1 MREKKF
7 RYTFKHIA
15 TGNVERKIYTLSQ
28 LETRNVSELSPCFN
42 SEFGYE
48 LIGRDEF
55 TGLKDKLGN
64 DIYEEDLIERN
75 DGQIRRVYWH
85 DKFADWVATDFG
97 DSLYLF
103 ADESEVVGTTRGTM
117 KIAYIINEDGTSN
130 ENFIVELKD
139 YKKGVIIENYGEK
152 FEVVSDN
159 TSTVSILRISEEN
172 K

>member
-28 LETRNVSELSPCFN
+28 LETRNASQLSPCFN
-42 SEFGYE
+42 PEFGYV

-55 TGLKDKLGN
+55 TGLKDRLGN
-64 DIYEEDLIERN
+64 DIYEEDLIERH

-103 ADESEVVGTTRGTM
+103 ADESEIVGTTRGTM
-117 KIAYIINEDGTSN
+117 KIAYIINKDGTSR

-139 YKKGVIIENYGEK
+139 YKKGDIIENYGEK
-152 FEVVSDN
+152 FEVISDN
-159 TSTVSILRISEEN
+159 TSTINIVRISEEV